1 MKQINQKFNVGII
14 LFIIA
19 ILLAG
24 LNFIIPS
31 TKILIW
37 ALLLISLVY
46 LLFGWYIFKSYYP
59 EGNTLLLFL
68 MGYLYSGVFIAA
80 VFSASSWPMAKT
92 FISLAL
98 VWAIIQLLII
108 IFSRQKIDRK
118 VFIQLIIEAILLLI
132 VAIIFFL
139 KGI

>member
-59 EGNTLLLFL
+59 EGNKLLLFL

-132 VAIIFFL
+132 EAIIFFL
-139 KGI
+139 TGI

>member
-59 EGNTLLLFL
+59 EGNKLLLFL

>member
-59 EGNTLLLFL
+59 EGNKLLLFL

-118 VFIQLIIEAILLLI
+118 VFIQLITEAILLLI

>member
-1 MKQINQKFNVGII
+1 
-14 LFIIA
+14 
-19 ILLAG
+19 
-24 LNFIIPS
+24 
-31 TKILIW
+31 
-37 ALLLISLVY
+37 
-46 LLFGWYIFKSYYP
+46 
-59 EGNTLLLFL
+59 

>member
-59 EGNTLLLFL
+59 EGNKLLLFL
-68 MGYLYSGVFIAA
+68 MGYH
-80 VFSASSWPMAKT
+80 
-92 FISLAL
+92 
-98 VWAIIQLLII
+98 
-108 IFSRQKIDRK
+108 
-118 VFIQLIIEAILLLI
+118 
-132 VAIIFFL
+132 
-139 KGI
+139 